1 MKIPIQ
7 KELFLV
13 IKKIFISAVVVSCLS
28 ISACASSKYR
38 VYQDCRHTKG
48 TASSVT
54 DVLHYDLDVVKRV
67 IHILKRA
74 SNCLEKDEFVSKEI
88 FDDIVEVISGFSD
101 RHHQEKEDKILF
113 PVLKIKDEGKK
124 RDFLGRLLMEH
135 VSARDEIRNLA
146 KAINNIHHG
155 KKAKRRIIKVARSYI
170 KHMEKHI
177 EMEEKILFPWIN
189 KVLTTDEHAMLIK
202 KFEDMER
209 EDIEAGVHEKYSAMI
224 ERLEQQ
230 LGLCSE

>member
-1 MKIPIQ
+1 M
-7 KELFLV
+7 
-13 IKKIFISAVVVSCLS
+13 KKIFVSVVVVFCLS

-38 VYQDCRHTKG
+38 VYQECKHTEG
-48 TASSVT
+48 AAPSITE
-54 DVLHYDLDVVKRV
+54 VLHYDLDVVKRMM
-67 IHILKRA
+67 HILERA
-74 SNCLEKDEFVSKEI
+74 SSCLEKNESVSKEI
-88 FDDIVEVISGFSD
+88 FDDIIEVISGFSD
-101 RHHQEKEDKILF
+101 KHHQEKEDKVLF
-113 PVLKIKDEGKK
+113 PALKVKDGGKK
-124 RDFLGRLLMEH
+124 KDLLGRLLMEH

-155 KKAKRRIIKVARSYI
+155 KKAQKKIIKEARSYI

-189 KVLTTDEHAMLIK
+189 RVLTPDEHIMLTK

-209 EDIEAGVHEKYSAMI
+209 EDIDAGVHEKYSAMI